1 MKKSILILATF
12 LVLAAHFLNAQQTM
26 DTLNGNSV
34 AAIIFDEGRLF
45 SNTNIVTPGYEFPA
59 GSGNY
64 LIFST
69 GFWFGG
75 TNQNGDLKLASQLF
89 GIEREYVR
97 GPVSSTG
104 DYLDTSYIYAYESGI
119 WTVRKSE
126 IIYHIDN
133 YNQLGY
139 VAPDVI
145 LNWPGNGNSSIGVAA
160 QLAPYI
166 DVNNNGI
173 YEPYLGDYP
182 CIKGDMASY
191 QIFHENHQQA
201 YNNGNKIGAEIHIMV
216 YQIQSNNFIDS
227 TTFID
232 VKAINRGQN
241 SFNDFKST
249 VFMDPDVGFNQD
261 DYIGSA
267 PANNLVYAYNG
278 DNFDEGGNGAPG
290 YSNTPPAVGFM
301 SLNKDFEYSW
311 FFNRADLG
319 IPATSDPSSPA
330 DYWNYMNGK
339 WLDGSDW
346 TYLGNGYG
354 GTVPTQHIMDGNP
367 YLGTGWTELN
377 ADGNG
382 TPNPMGDR
390 RFFATS
396 IEETFNPGDTLIYNY
411 AIIVNRQGDHLE
423 NVQGLINYADSVQNY
438 FDNNSFSCVQ
448 QGTGVVDNFDNEKEN
463 LKLNFEI
470 TRLDGEGNMS
480 RAVTLNAATEQDIIV
495 QNFVDRMKYERGKG
509 PIEARLTDTINHAVG
524 HFVIKFNEYND
535 VDTANWTIY
544 HYDTIG
550 GNLLDS
556 VNSTSAIDT
565 GNEQFFPQWG
575 IAIRIKQENYVC
587 PTPISQ
593 CNEREK
599 HALPLEA
606 ELTFENNT
614 EWLTGVKNTNVATP
628 LNWVRSGTFYT
639 QANTAPIDS
648 VFDPNCYESNGYD
661 PYNLYSKMAGGIVAP
676 SCLTRMNDCYF
687 AAVVL
692 SESVG
697 SNSILNSIQKLV
709 QPTVYQSSIDVVF
722 TNDTSKW
729 TRSPV
734 IELNA
739 FDQGSLGGGKA
750 GFLRK
755 SSSVDKLGNPDG
767 SGTGMGWFLGY
778 AIDVETGRRLNIAF
792 GENSTLTNDNGDD
805 MIWNPTERIFDN
817 NGNYVLGGQHVIYV
831 FGREEYGMPSYD
843 EGAFIQ
849 QELSAETIDGYKNV
863 YANLS
868 WVMQPLLK
876 SGEQLNSSDARMRV
890 RINKEFKTRVISNQ
904 NLGRPM
910 FSWDAVPYD
919 EIWMSTQN
927 ETKIA
932 TVNIYPNPATNQINV
947 VWDEVKVNEIRI
959 TSYQGRVVR
968 NLLVEGNKGEKMID
982 INGLSSGVYFVS
994 IGNEVRK
1001 LVVQ

>member
-1 MKKSILILATF
+1 
-12 LVLAAHFLNAQQTM
+12 
-26 DTLNGNSV
+26 
-34 AAIIFDEGRLF
+34 
-45 SNTNIVTPGYEFPA
+45 
-59 GSGNY
+59 
-64 LIFST
+64 
-69 GFWFGG
+69 
-75 TNQNGDLKLASQLF
+75 
-89 GIEREYVR
+89 
-97 GPVSSTG
+97 
-104 DYLDTSYIYAYESGI
+104 
-119 WTVRKSE
+119 
-126 IIYHIDN
+126 
-133 YNQLGY
+133 
-139 VAPDVI
+139 
-145 LNWPGNGNSSIGVAA
+145 
-160 QLAPYI
+160 
-166 DVNNNGI
+166 
-173 YEPYLGDYP
+173 
-182 CIKGDMASY
+182 
-191 QIFHENHQQA
+191 
-201 YNNGNKIGAEIHIMV
+201 
-216 YQIQSNNFIDS
+216 
-227 TTFID
+227 
-232 VKAINRGQN
+232 
-241 SFNDFKST
+241 
-249 VFMDPDVGFNQD
+249 
-261 DYIGSA
+261 
-267 PANNLVYAYNG
+267 
-278 DNFDEGGNGAPG
+278 
-290 YSNTPPAVGFM
+290 
-301 SLNKDFEYSW
+301 
-311 FFNRADLG
+311 
-319 IPATSDPSSPA
+319 
-330 DYWNYMNGK
+330 MNGK

-817 NGNYVLGGQHVIYV
+817 NGNYVLGG
-831 FGREEYGMPSYD
+831 
-843 EGAFIQ
+843 
-849 QELSAETIDGYKNV
+849 
-863 YANLS
+863 
-868 WVMQPLLK
+868 
-876 SGEQLNSSDARMRV
+876 
-890 RINKEFKTRVISNQ
+890 
-904 NLGRPM
+904 
-910 FSWDAVPYD
+910 
-919 EIWMSTQN
+919 
-927 ETKIA
+927 
-932 TVNIYPNPATNQINV
+932 
-947 VWDEVKVNEIRI
+947 
-959 TSYQGRVVR
+959 
-968 NLLVEGNKGEKMID
+968 
-982 INGLSSGVYFVS
+982 
-994 IGNEVRK
+994 
-1001 LVVQ
+1001 